1 MIAAAAQRGTVPM
14 IVVVKGSEKA
24 RHPELFDQHA
34 RLRTE
39 VFAPGRGWIVPGA
52 PGQPADPYDDDEA
65 VYFLAL
71 DETQRVQ
78 ASTRIS
84 PTVKSSLIADRFP
97 HLVENGQSPR
107 APKVYERTHS
117 VARRQ
122 RGSDSAHRDMIG
134 AALQWCLRHGVAYLQ
149 TIIDYASLPHYL
161 ALTPLTT
168 PMGLPHPYGGG
179 RGAPGGGE
187 CLAVRWPICPQLL
200 ADVQNYRAPRHAAD
214 DNRRLH

>member
-1 MIAAAAQRGTVPM
+1 M

-24 RHPELFDQHA
+24 LHPELFAQLA

-39 VFAPGRGWIVPGA
+39 VFAPGRGWTLPGGA
-52 PGQPADPYDDDEA
+52 GQPADPYDDDEA

-71 DETQRVQ
+71 DAAQRVQ

-84 PTVKSSLIADRFP
+84 PTLKSSLIADRFP
-97 HLVENGQSPR
+97 HLVENGQPPR
-107 APKVYERTHS
+107 APKIYERTHS

-122 RGSDSAHRDMIG
+122 RGSNGAHRDLIG
-134 AALQWCLRHGVAYLQ
+134 AALQWCLRHGVAHLQ
-149 TIIDYASLPHYL
+149 AIIDYAALPHYL

-179 RGAPGGGE
+179 RGAPGGCE

-200 ADVQNYRAPRHAAD
+200 ADVQRFGAGRRAGGE
-214 DNRRLH
+214 NRRLH